1 MDQLKQIL
9 AGVYKHL
16 FWIVCGLAVVVGLS
30 AWFVAQ
36 ASVSKNIEARKTELE
51 GLRSQLSQIKVG
63 APNPQVVDATR
74 SKIDELRNDVYQ
86 AWVAMYAAQ
95 KEKNK
100 WPAALGQ
107 EFLTWVE
114 APNRKPGDPIPDRF
128 REIYLNFIEQHFP
141 TLFEIVD
148 LRRPKDADLR
158 QLGSLRSG
166 TQGMMGYP
174 GMGGGSEY
182 GSEAYGG
189 GYPGAG
195 ALSTGIGGTYGGV
208 PGASQQVEMVGTVD
222 WNPQSIAQLK
232 SRFNWIRVPT
242 SDEIWNAQED
252 LWVYEALL
260 RVIRKTNEGASGQHN
275 AVVKRIDAL
284 EIGPDAAR
292 GFGRARRGYAAGTW
306 PSRVIGSR
314 PSGTPDASPAG
325 RPSISMAR

>member
-9 AGVYKHL
+9 AVVYKHL
-16 FWIVCGLAVVVGLS
+16 FWIVCGLSVVIGLS
-30 AWFVAQ
+30 VWFVAQ
-36 ASVSKNIEARKTELE
+36 ASVSKSIEARKTELE

-63 APNPQVVDATR
+63 SPNPQVVDATR
-74 SKIDELRNDVYQ
+74 SKIEELRSDVYQ

-107 EFLTWVE
+107 EFLAWVE

-158 QLGSLRSG
+158 QLGNLRSG

-182 GSEAYGG
+182 EGEGYGT
-189 GYPGAG
+189 YAG
-195 ALSTGIGGTYGGV
+195 AAAMGTGIGGTYGGA
-208 PGASQQVEMVGTVD
+208 GQAARQVEMVGTVD

-260 RVIRKTNEGASGQHN
+260 RVIRKSNEGASGQHN

-284 EIGPDAAR
+284 DIGPDAAR
-292 GFGRARRGYAAGTW
+292 GFGGARRGFAAGAM
-306 PSRVIGSR
+306 GSG
-314 PSGTPDASPAG
+314 SAMG
-325 RPSISMAR
+325 